1 MKSEFMLAFNEICE
15 SRHLSKDVVLE
26 ALQQALVSAYR
37 RNMNV
42 GNAQRVEAKIDPIT
56 GQARVYIEKEVVESI
71 IDNKTEV
78 TLTEAK
84 DAMGNGVELGQT
96 VMIESTPAEFG
107 RIAAQTAKQVILQK
121 VREAERE
128 KLFEDFS
135 DRVGEIVNGTVQS
148 VTSQAVTVGL
158 GRTEAIMPRNQ
169 QVPGER
175 CRPHDKL
182 RVYIVEV
189 RKSTR
194 GPQIIVS
201 RNHRNMLRRLLE
213 YEVPEIYNGAVE
225 IRSIAREAG
234 QRSKVAVA
242 ALQEGVDPVGA
253 CVGLR
258 GVRIQSLVKEL
269 NDEKIDVIAWS
280 PDQATFIAKA
290 LSPAKVNSVFLDDD
304 PVEGKTALVVV
315 PDDQLSLAIGREGQN
330 ARLAAKLTGWRIDI
344 KSLYEAAS
352 EAFARAQ
359 RPEFATLA
367 AQYGEIVAAAQQA
380 LAKKAN
386 DRPLAGEDYQA
397 MNRIVNLIENTV
409 IAGREAERQRRREA
423 QAAARASVPPMA
435 FELPLE
441 QADLPQ
447 RVHMS
452 LSESGMTT
460 VGALME
466 RLALDEAELLTLDG
480 IGPDELVEIK
490 AKLAQVQIPE
500 KVQEAAPVEAEAPV
514 EAAEVEAPSAEAVA
528 EAAPEAVAEAVAAEP
543 VSEGAAEVAVGA
555 EAPEAVAAEAEPTP
569 ELVTELGP
577 AELEGEETA
586 EAGAADK
593 KGGKKGKKKGRQLV
607 FDEALGRVVAKRERR
622 PSRRGE
628 WGDFEEE

>member
-15 SRHLSKDVVLE
+15 SRHLPKDVVLE

-42 GNAQRVEAKIDPIT
+42 SNAQKVEAKIDPIS
-56 GQARVYIEKEVVESI
+56 GQARVYVEKEVVETVQ
-71 IDNKTEV
+71 DGKTEV
-78 TLTEAK
+78 ALEEAHRLDGK
-84 DAMGNGVELGQT
+84 AELGQT
-96 VMIESTPAEFG
+96 IMVESTPAEFG

-128 KLFEDFS
+128 KLFDDFS

-148 VTSQAVTVGL
+148 VTGQAVTISL

-175 CRPHDKL
+175 YKPHDKL

-189 RKSTR
+189 RRTSR

-225 IRSIAREAG
+225 IKSIAREAG

-269 NDEKIDVIAWS
+269 NDEKIDVIAWN

-290 LSPAKVNSVFLDDD
+290 LSPARVNSVFLDDD
-304 PVEGKTALVVV
+304 PVEGRTALVVV

-344 KSLYEAAS
+344 KSLTEAAT
-352 EAFARAQ
+352 EAVARMA
-359 RPEFATLA
+359 RPEFAELA
-367 AQYGEIVAAAQQA
+367 EQYAEAVAQAQTA
-380 LAKKAN
+380 LSKKSS
-386 DRPLAGEDYQA
+386 DRPLNGEDYQA
-397 MNRIVNLIENTV
+397 LNRIVNLVENTLL
-409 IAGREAERQRRREA
+409 ARREAERQRRKEA
-423 QAAARASVPPMA
+423 RAAARARVPALA
-435 FELPLE
+435 FEMPLDMLDLAVRL
-441 QADLPQ
+441 QADFTAA
-447 RVHMS
+447 
-452 LSESGMTT
+452 GITT

-480 IGPDELVEIK
+480 VGPEELADIK
-490 AKLAQVQIPE
+490 ARLAQLTMPE
-500 KVQEAAPVEAEAPV
+500 SHEQLLELLGGPV
-514 EAAEVEAPSAEAVA
+514 
-528 EAAPEAVAEAVAAEP
+528 AAPEGEAGAGAPPPEVVAEAVPEP
-543 VSEGAAEVAVGA
+543 AAEVV
-555 EAPEAVAAEAEPTP
+555 P
-569 ELVTELGP
+569 GP
-577 AELEGEETA
+577 AVEVVSTEPGVEIEPGPPMLEPVTDFVMAFTREEGGE
-586 EAGAADK
+586 GLPIK
-593 KGGKKGKKKGRQLV
+593 KGKKAKKKGRQFV
-607 FDEALGRVVAKRERR
+607 FDENLGRVVAKHERK
-622 PSRRGE
+622 PGRRGE
-628 WGDFEEE
+628 WEDLDVELE

>member
-15 SRHLSKDVVLE
+15 SRHLPKDVVLE
-26 ALQQALVSAYR
+26 ALQQALVSAYK
-37 RNMNV
+37 RNMNI

-56 GQARVYIEKEVVESI
+56 GQARVYVEKEVVESVH
-71 IDNKTEV
+71 DPKTEV
-78 TLTEAK
+78 SLAEAHRI
-84 DAMGNGVELGQT
+84 AGPNVELGQ
-96 VMIESTPAEFG
+96 MIMVESTPAEFG

-128 KLFEDFS
+128 KLFDDFS

-148 VTSQAVTVGL
+148 VTAQAITVSL
-158 GRTEAIMPRNQ
+158 GRTEAILPRNQ

-175 CRPHDKL
+175 YKPHDKI
-182 RVYIVEV
+182 RVYILEV
-189 RKSTR
+189 RKTPR

-201 RNHRNMLRRLLE
+201 RSHRNMLRRLLE

-225 IRSIAREAG
+225 IRAIAREAG

-269 NDEKIDVIAWS
+269 NDEKIDVIPWS

-344 KSLYEAAS
+344 KSLSEAAS
-352 EAFARAQ
+352 EAVARAQ
-359 RPEFATLA
+359 HPEFAWLMQQHA
-367 AQYGEIVAAAQQA
+367 EVVAAAQQA
-380 LAKKAN
+380 LAKKAA
-386 DRPLAGEDYQA
+386 DRPLSGEDYQA
-397 MNRIVNLIENTV
+397 MNRIVNLVENAV
-409 IAGREAERQRRREA
+409 IAAREAERQRRKEA
-423 QAAARASVPPMA
+423 RAAARATVPLSA
-435 FELPLE
+435 FEMPLEALQLPLR
-441 QADLPQ
+441 L
-447 RVHMS
+447 HTS
-452 LSESGMTT
+452 LTAGGITT

-480 IGPDELVEIK
+480 IGPEELSEIK
-490 AKLAQVQIPE
+490 ARLAQVKLPPRPE
-500 KVQEAAPVEAEAPV
+500 EPAETGKGEAAAPPPAVEAVAVTAEPSVEAVAEPLAVAPVEAMPSLGEAQ
-514 EAAEVEAPSAEAVA
+514 AEEEQVPEFAEGYAFQ
-528 EAAPEAVAEAVAAEP
+528 
-543 VSEGAAEVAVGA
+543 
-555 EAPEAVAAEAEPTP
+555 
-569 ELVTELGP
+569 
-577 AELEGEETA
+577 ELEPEERLEHVLT
-586 EAGAADK
+586 K
-593 KGGKKGKKKGRQLV
+593 KGKKAKKKGRQLI
-607 FDEALGRVVAKRERR
+607 FDEELGRMVAKRERR
-622 PSRRGE
+622 PGRRGE
-628 WGDFEEE
+628 WDDFDEE